1 MSHKNKKIN
10 ILCAREG
17 RDSFEEV
24 YPSTLDEWK
33 ELSGKTRPDEIL
45 ASDVF
50 DSDLLDEIMARPE
63 VSTTQDERDSIEYVV
78 LFF

>member
-17 RDSFEEV
+17 KDSFEEV

-33 ELSGKTRPDEIL
+33 ELSGWAGPDVIL
-45 ASDVF
+45 VSDVF
-50 DSDLLDEIMARPE
+50 DSDLLDEIMSRPE
-63 VSTTQDERDSIEYVV
+63 VLTTEDERDSIAYVV